1 MYLVELRPGKE
12 ELYRT
17 GDELAAAI
25 RSGDVDIQSRIY
37 HRATSKWISITMH
50 PQYKA
55 IAAERHPAPAPL
67 PPLER
72 TSWTFFNAAAETL
85 EGASEPETSTDDEPR
100 SGRSE
105 GGATHPWRRPLALSV
120 TGLLL
125 LLGIELSSSAPRPP
139 WSAHSVRSAAP
150 STVPAPRERVEP
162 ASAGTDERSNQVVS
176 LASSSQS
183 YQDYEAEQEDPER
196 GASIETARVDA
207 PAASAPAKAPLKAP
221 FVLPSAPAIRSKQL
235 REALPAPPATQPATQ
250 PAAHEGATSID
261 LFIRQWRA
269 AHDSARS
276 RLEGG
281 MRVVR
286 LSQLFGSSRL
296 SPSGGVAETR
306 MGIAGANNFI
316 RVYRQQRAVIEREY
330 QDSFAV
336 VSKRMGWSPTAI
348 RRWYGRVVPKES
360 PAMVGL
366 TTSLLSGVDS
376 LLGVLDAQA
385 GAYTITPRTIQFD
398 DPTAKES
405 YSALRQRI
413 AATVDSAS
421 ALVGT
426 DSSTPMGY
434 LLQAIGTTRPPLE
447 I

>member
-37 HRATSKWISITMH
+37 HRASSKWISITMH

-85 EGASEPETSTDDEPR
+85 EGASDPETAGDDTPH
-100 SGRSE
+100 SGRTE
-105 GGATHPWRRPLALSV
+105 GGLTHPWRRPLALSV

-139 WSAHSVRSAAP
+139 WSPRQVARPGATSEGSSV
-150 STVPAPRERVEP
+150 RERVEP
-162 ASAGTDERSNQVVS
+162 ASTASAESGREVVS
-176 LASSSQS
+176 LASSSQRYQS
-183 YQDYEAEQEDPER
+183 YSQPDQADPEQ
-196 GASIETARVDA
+196 GGSVETAHVDA
-207 PAASAPAKAPLKAP
+207 PAPSAPAKAPFA
-221 FVLPSAPAIRSKQL
+221 LPSAPAIHSKQL
-235 REALPAPPATQPATQ
+235 REVLPAQ
-250 PAAHEGATSID
+250 PAAREHESAASNAASID
-261 LFIRQWRA
+261 TFIRRWRA
-269 AHDSARS
+269 AHDSARA

-286 LSQLFGSSRL
+286 LNQLFGASRL

-306 MGIAGANNFI
+306 MGIAGASNFI
-316 RVYRQQRAVIEREY
+316 RVYRQQRATIEKEY
-330 QDSFAV
+330 QDSFTVA
-336 VSKRMGWSPTAI
+336 SKRLGWSPAAM

-398 DPTAKES
+398 DPAAKES

-413 AATVDSAS
+413 VATVDSAS
-421 ALVGT
+421 VLIGA
-426 DSSTPMGY
+426 DSSTPMGF

>member
-55 IAAERHPAPAPL
+55 IASERHTPPAPL

-85 EGASEPETSTDDEPR
+85 EGASDPEPPADDAPR
-100 SGRSE
+100 FGRTE
-105 GGATHPWRRPLALSV
+105 GGPTHPWRRPLALSV

-139 WSAHSVRSAAP
+139 WSARQSTRPAAAP
-150 STVPAPRERVEP
+150 SARERVEP
-162 ASAGTDERSNQVVS
+162 ISTKADEPTNQVVS
-176 LASSSQS
+176 LASSSAT
-183 YQDYEAEQEDPER
+183 YQDYSQQDGADPE
-196 GASIETARVDA
+196 ATAVVETARAVS
-207 PAASAPAKAPLKAP
+207 PTASVPAKAPFA
-221 FVLPSAPAIRSKQL
+221 LPSAPAIRTKQL
-235 REALPAPPATQPATQ
+235 REALPAQPGAREHES
-250 PAAHEGATSID
+250 AASID
-261 LFIRQWRA
+261 TFIRQWRA
-269 AHDSARS
+269 AHDSARA

-286 LSQLFGSSRL
+286 LNQLFGTARL

-306 MGIAGANNFI
+306 MGIAGASNFI
-316 RVYRQQRAVIEREY
+316 RVYRQQRGAIEREY
-330 QDSFAV
+330 QDSFTVA
-336 VSKRMGWSPTAI
+336 SKRLGWSPTAI

-360 PAMVGL
+360 PALVGL
-366 TTSLLSGVDS
+366 TTSLLSGADS

-398 DPTAKES
+398 DPAAKES

-421 ALVGT
+421 VLVGA
-426 DSSTPMGY
+426 DSNTPMGY

>member
-55 IAAERHPAPAPL
+55 IAAQRHPEPEPL

-85 EGASEPETSTDDEPR
+85 EGADPEPQADDAPR

-105 GGATHPWRRPLALSV
+105 GGLMHPWRRPLALSV

-139 WSAHSVRSAAP
+139 WSGRPLATPTTAERVVQVS
-150 STVPAPRERVEP
+150 APRDEP
-162 ASAGTDERSNQVVS
+162 TGQMVS
-176 LASSSQS
+176 LASSSAKYES
-183 YQDYEAEQEDPER
+183 YAQMEDSDPT
-196 GASIETARVDA
+196 IETARVET
-207 PAASAPAKAPLKAP
+207 PAASAPLKPP
-221 FVLPSAPAIRSKQL
+221 FALPVAPAIRPKQL
-235 REALPAPPATQPATQ
+235 RDALPAQPATQPATQ
-250 PAAHEGATSID
+250 PEAQPAAREHGSAVSID
-261 LFIRQWRA
+261 TFIRQWRA
-269 AHDSARS
+269 AHDSARA

-281 MRVVR
+281 MRVSR
-286 LSQLFGSSRL
+286 LSELFGASRL
-296 SPSGGVAETR
+296 SPSGGVTETR
-306 MGIAGANNFI
+306 MGLAGASNFI
-316 RVYRQQRAVIEREY
+316 RVYRQQRVVIERQY
-330 QDSFAV
+330 QDSFTV
-336 VSKRMGWSPTAI
+336 VSKRLGWSPTAI
-348 RRWYGRVVPKES
+348 RRWYGRVTPKES
-360 PAMVGL
+360 PAAMEL
-366 TTSLLSGVDS
+366 TTSLISGVDS

-398 DPTAKES
+398 DPAAKES

-413 AATVDSAS
+413 AVTVDSAS
-421 ALVGT
+421 LLVGPDT
-426 DSSTPMGY
+426 STPIGY

>member
-55 IAAERHPAPAPL
+55 IAAQRQPEPAPL

-85 EGASEPETSTDDEPR
+85 EGASDPEPTTDDAPR

-105 GGATHPWRRPLALSV
+105 GGPMHPWRRPLALSV

-139 WSAHSVRSAAP
+139 WSGRPLATR
-150 STVPAPRERVEP
+150 TPAERVEQVSAP
-162 ASAGTDERSNQVVS
+162 ADEPTDQMVS
-176 LASSSQS
+176 LASSSAKYQS
-183 YQDYEAEQEDPER
+183 YAQMEDSDPEQIPT
-196 GASIETARVDA
+196 IETARVEA
-207 PAASAPAKAPLKAP
+207 PAAPAPKAP
-221 FVLPSAPAIRSKQL
+221 FALPVAPAIRSKQL
-235 REALPAPPATQPATQ
+235 KEALPAQ
-250 PAAHEGATSID
+250 PAARPAAQPSARELGSAMTID
-261 LFIRQWRA
+261 GFIRQWRA

-286 LSQLFGSSRL
+286 LSDLFGTSRL
-296 SPSGGVAETR
+296 SPSGGVTETR
-306 MGIAGANNFI
+306 MGLAGASNFI
-316 RVYRQQRAVIEREY
+316 RVYRQQRAVIERQY
-330 QDSFAV
+330 QDSFTV
-336 VSKRMGWSPTAI
+336 VSKRAGWSPAAI
-348 RRWYGRVVPKES
+348 RRWYGRVTPKES
-360 PAMVGL
+360 PTAVEL

-398 DPTAKES
+398 DPAAKES

-421 ALVGT
+421 FLVGPDT
-426 DSSTPMGY
+426 STPIGY

>member
-37 HRATSKWISITMH
+37 HRATSKWISIAMH

-85 EGASEPETSTDDEPR
+85 EGASDPETPGDDMPE
-100 SGRSE
+100 SGRAE
-105 GGATHPWRRPLALSV
+105 GGLTHPWRRPLALSV

-139 WSAHSVRSAAP
+139 WSARTAVTPAAP
-150 STVPAPRERVEP
+150 SARERVEP
-162 ASAGTDERSNQVVS
+162 ASTTSDEPSREVVS
-176 LASSSQS
+176 LASSSQRYQS
-183 YQDYEAEQEDPER
+183 YSQPDQADPEQ
-196 GASIETARVDA
+196 GESIETARADIPA
-207 PAASAPAKAPLKAP
+207 PGAPAKAPFA
-221 FVLPSAPAIRSKQL
+221 LPTAPAIRSKQL
-235 REALPAPPATQPATQ
+235 REVLPAQ
-250 PAAHEGATSID
+250 PAAHEKAASRENAASID
-261 LFIRQWRA
+261 TFIRQWRA
-269 AHDSARS
+269 AHDSARA

-286 LSQLFGSSRL
+286 LNQLFGTSRL

-306 MGIAGANNFI
+306 MGIAGASNFI
-316 RVYRQQRAVIEREY
+316 RVYRQQRATIEKEY

-336 VSKRMGWSPTAI
+336 ASKRLGWSPTAM

-360 PAMVGL
+360 PVMVGL
-366 TTSLLSGVDS
+366 TGSLLSGVDS

-398 DPTAKES
+398 DPAARES

-421 ALVGT
+421 VLVGT

>member
-85 EGASEPETSTDDEPR
+85 EGASDPETPGDDTPQ
-100 SGRSE
+100 SGGSE
-105 GGATHPWRRPLALSV
+105 GGPTHPWRRPLALSV

-125 LLGIELSSSAPRPP
+125 LLGIEVSSSAPRPP
-139 WSAHSVRSAAP
+139 WSARSAARPAASSAMP
-150 STVPAPRERVEP
+150 SASERVEP
-162 ASAGTDERSNQVVS
+162 ASTTSDEPGREVVS
-176 LASSSQS
+176 LASSSRSYESYSQPDQS
-183 YQDYEAEQEDPER
+183 DPVQR
-196 GASIETARVDA
+196 ASVETARVDA
-207 PAASAPAKAPLKAP
+207 AVASAPVKVP
-221 FVLPSAPAIRSKQL
+221 FVLPTAPAIRSKPL
-235 REALPAPPATQPATQ
+235 REVLPAQPASHVHET
-250 PAAHEGATSID
+250 AASID
-261 LFIRQWRA
+261 TFIRQWRT
-269 AHDSARS
+269 AHDSARA
-276 RLEGG
+276 RLESG

-286 LSQLFGSSRL
+286 LNQLFGTSRL

-306 MGIAGANNFI
+306 MGIAGASNFI
-316 RVYRQQRAVIEREY
+316 RVYRQQRATIEREY
-330 QDSFAV
+330 QDSFTV
-336 VSKRMGWSPTAI
+336 VSKRLGWSPTAM

-366 TTSLLSGVDS
+366 TSSFLSGVDS

-398 DPTAKES
+398 DPAAKES

-421 ALVGT
+421 VLVGP

-434 LLQAIGTTRPPLE
+434 LLQAVGTTRPPLE

>member
-72 TSWTFFNAAAETL
+72 TSWTFFNADAETL
-85 EGASEPETSTDDEPR
+85 EGASDPEPPADDASR

-105 GGATHPWRRPLALSV
+105 GGPMHPWRRPLALSV

-125 LLGIELSSSAPRPP
+125 LLGIQLSSSAPRPP
-139 WSAHSVRSAAP
+139 WSGRPATASSA
-150 STVPAPRERVEP
+150 RQRVEP
-162 ASAGTDERSNQVVS
+162 ASTTTDEPTRQVVS
-176 LASSSQS
+176 LASSSTRL
-183 YQDYEAEQEDPER
+183 QDYSHLDAADPEP
-196 GASIETARVDA
+196 ASSIETARVNA
-207 PAASAPAKAPLKAP
+207 PAASVSVKPPLKPP
-221 FVLPSAPAIRSKQL
+221 FELPSAPPMRTKQL
-235 REALPAPPATQPATQ
+235 REALSAAPAAPAT
-250 PAAHEGATSID
+250 PAAHERESAASID
-261 LFIRQWRA
+261 TFIRQWRA
-269 AHDSARS
+269 AHDSARA

-286 LSQLFGSSRL
+286 LSQLFGTSRL
-296 SPSGGVAETR
+296 SPSGGVNETR
-306 MGIAGANNFI
+306 MGIAGATNFI
-316 RVYRQQRAVIEREY
+316 RVYRQQRAAIEREY
-330 QDSFAV
+330 QDSFTV
-336 VSKRMGWSPTAI
+336 VSKKLGWSPTAI
-348 RRWYGRVVPKES
+348 RRWYGRVTPKET
-360 PAMVGL
+360 PALVGL
-366 TTSLLSGVDS
+366 TSSLLSGVDS

-398 DPTAKES
+398 DPAAKES

-421 ALVGT
+421 VLVGA
-426 DSSTPMGY
+426 DSSTPMSY
-434 LLQAIGTTRPPLE
+434 LLQAIGTTRPPME

>member
-55 IAAERHPAPAPL
+55 IASERQPAPAPL

-85 EGASEPETSTDDEPR
+85 EGASDPEPPEDDDASR
-100 SGRSE
+100 SGRTE
-105 GGATHPWRRPLALSV
+105 GGPTHPWRRPLALSV

-139 WSAHSVRSAAP
+139 WSGRSSSRPAVAPSVR
-150 STVPAPRERVEP
+150 ERIEP
-162 ASAGTDERSNQVVS
+162 ASTRVDEPSSQVVS
-176 LASSSQS
+176 LASSSTT
-183 YQDYEAEQEDPER
+183 YQDYGHQDGADP
-196 GASIETARVDA
+196 AATAALETARAVVPPTGA
-207 PAASAPAKAPLKAP
+207 PSKAP
-221 FVLPSAPAIRSKQL
+221 FALPTAPAIRSKQL
-235 REALPAPPATQPATQ
+235 REALPTQ
-250 PAAHEGATSID
+250 PAAREHESAASID
-261 LFIRQWRA
+261 TFLRQWRA

-286 LSQLFGSSRL
+286 LSQLFGTPRL

-306 MGIAGANNFI
+306 MGIAGASNFI
-316 RVYRQQRAVIEREY
+316 RVYRQQRATIERQY
-330 QDSFAV
+330 QDSFTVA
-336 VSKRMGWSPTAI
+336 SKRAGWSPAAI

-398 DPTAKES
+398 DPAAKES

-421 ALVGT
+421 VLVGS

>member
-55 IAAERHPAPAPL
+55 IAAQRHPEPPPL

-85 EGASEPETSTDDEPR
+85 EGADPEPQPDDAPR

-105 GGATHPWRRPLALSV
+105 GGPMHPWRRPLALSV

-139 WSAHSVRSAAP
+139 WSGRTLTTPTSA
-150 STVPAPRERVEP
+150 ERVEQV
-162 ASAGTDERSNQVVS
+162 SAPTDEPTGQMVS
-176 LASSSQS
+176 LASSSAKYES
-183 YQDYEAEQEDPER
+183 YDQMEDSDPT
-196 GASIETARVDA
+196 IETARVEA
-207 PAASAPAKAPLKAP
+207 PAATAPMKPP
-221 FVLPSAPAIRSKQL
+221 FALPVAPAIRPKQL
-235 REALPAPPATQPATQ
+235 REALPTQPAMQ
-250 PAAHEGATSID
+250 PAAQPAAREHGSAVSID
-261 LFIRQWRA
+261 TFIRQWRA
-269 AHDSARS
+269 AHDSARA

-281 MRVVR
+281 MRVSR
-286 LSQLFGSSRL
+286 LSDLFGASRL
-296 SPSGGVAETR
+296 SPSGGVTETR
-306 MGIAGANNFI
+306 MGLAGASNFI
-316 RVYRQQRAVIEREY
+316 RVYRQQRAVIERQY
-330 QDSFAV
+330 QDSFTV
-336 VSKRMGWSPTAI
+336 VSKRLGWSPTAI
-348 RRWYGRVVPKES
+348 RRWYGRVTPKES
-360 PAMVGL
+360 PTAVEL
-366 TTSLLSGVDS
+366 TTSLLTGVDS

-398 DPTAKES
+398 DPAAKES

-421 ALVGT
+421 ILVGPDT
-426 DSSTPMGY
+426 STPIGY

>member
-55 IAAERHPAPAPL
+55 IASERHPAPAPL

-85 EGASEPETSTDDEPR
+85 EGASDPEPPEDDAPR
-100 SGRSE
+100 SGRTE
-105 GGATHPWRRPLALSV
+105 GAPTHPWRRPLALSV

-139 WSAHSVRSAAP
+139 WSGRSSARPAVAP
-150 STVPAPRERVEP
+150 SVRERVEP
-162 ASAGTDERSNQVVS
+162 VSTTADEPSSQVVS
-176 LASSSQS
+176 LASSSTT
-183 YQDYEAEQEDPER
+183 YQDYGKRDGADPE
-196 GASIETARVDA
+196 ATAAIETARAVVPPAGA
-207 PAASAPAKAPLKAP
+207 PSKVP
-221 FVLPSAPAIRSKQL
+221 FALPTAPAIRSKNL
-235 REALPAPPATQPATQ
+235 RGALPAQ
-250 PAAHEGATSID
+250 PAAPAHESAASID
-261 LFIRQWRA
+261 TFIRQWRA

-286 LSQLFGSSRL
+286 LNQLFGTSRL

-306 MGIAGANNFI
+306 MGIAGATNFI
-316 RVYRQQRAVIEREY
+316 RVYRQQRATIERQY
-330 QDSFAV
+330 QDSFTVA
-336 VSKRMGWSPTAI
+336 SKRAGWSPAAI

-360 PAMVGL
+360 PVMVGL

-398 DPTAKES
+398 DPAAKES

-421 ALVGT
+421 VLVGS

>member
-37 HRATSKWISITMH
+37 HRATSKWISIAMH

-55 IAAERHPAPAPL
+55 IASERHPVPAPL

-85 EGASEPETSTDDEPR
+85 EGASDPEIPGDDTPE
-100 SGRSE
+100 SGRTE
-105 GGATHPWRRPLALSV
+105 GGLTHPWRRPLALSV

-139 WSAHSVRSAAP
+139 WSARAAVTPAAP
-150 STVPAPRERVEP
+150 SVRERVEP
-162 ASAGTDERSNQVVS
+162 ASTTSDEQGREVVS
-176 LASSSQS
+176 LASSSQRYQS
-183 YQDYEAEQEDPER
+183 YSQPDQADPEQ
-196 GASIETARVDA
+196 GESFETARADIPA
-207 PAASAPAKAPLKAP
+207 PGAPAKAPFA
-221 FVLPSAPAIRSKQL
+221 LPTAPAIRPKQL
-235 REALPAPPATQPATQ
+235 RDVLPAQ
-250 PAAHEGATSID
+250 PAAHEHENAAPHENAASID
-261 LFIRQWRA
+261 TFIRQWRA
-269 AHDSARS
+269 AHDSARA

-286 LSQLFGSSRL
+286 LTQLFGTSRL

-306 MGIAGANNFI
+306 MGIAGASNFI
-316 RVYRQQRAVIEREY
+316 RVYRQQRATIEKEY
-330 QDSFAV
+330 QDSFTVA
-336 VSKRMGWSPTAI
+336 SKRLGWSPTAM

-360 PAMVGL
+360 PAMVEL
-366 TTSLLSGVDS
+366 TSSLLSGVDS

-398 DPTAKES
+398 DPAARES

-421 ALVGT
+421 VLVRA
-426 DSSTPMGY
+426 DSNTPMGY

>member
-1 MYLVELRPGKE
+1 MYLVVLRPGKE
-12 ELYRT
+12 ELYRP

-55 IAAERHPAPAPL
+55 IAAERHPAPEPL

-85 EGASEPETSTDDEPR
+85 EGASDPETTGDDAPQF
-100 SGRSE
+100 GGTE
-105 GGATHPWRRPLALSV
+105 GGLTHPWRRPLALSV

-139 WSAHSVRSAAP
+139 WSARSAAQPAAPAAVP
-150 STVPAPRERVEP
+150 SVRERVEP
-162 ASAGTDERSNQVVS
+162 ASTTSDEPSREVVS
-176 LASSSQS
+176 LASSSRRYES
-183 YQDYEAEQEDPER
+183 YARPDQADPEQ
-196 GASIETARVDA
+196 GGSVETARVDA
-207 PAASAPAKAPLKAP
+207 PAASAPMKVP
-221 FVLPSAPAIRSKQL
+221 FALPTAPAIRPKQL
-235 REALPAPPATQPATQ
+235 REVLPAQ
-250 PAAHEGATSID
+250 PAARAHESAASAASID
-261 LFIRQWRA
+261 TFIRQWRA
-269 AHDSARS
+269 AHDSARA

-306 MGIAGANNFI
+306 MGIAGASNFI
-316 RVYRQQRAVIEREY
+316 RVYRQQRAAIEREY
-330 QDSFAV
+330 QDSFTV
-336 VSKRMGWSPTAI
+336 VSKRLGWSPTAM

-360 PAMVGL
+360 PVLMGL
-366 TTSLLSGVDS
+366 TTSLLSGADS

-385 GAYTITPRTIQFD
+385 GAYTITPLTIQFD
-398 DPTAKES
+398 DPAAKES

-421 ALVGT
+421 VLIGP

>member
-25 RSGDVDIQSRIY
+25 RNGDVDIQSRIY

-55 IAAERHPAPAPL
+55 ITAERQPAAAPL
-67 PPLER
+67 PPLDR

-85 EGASEPETSTDDEPR
+85 EGASDPDPPADDAPR

-105 GGATHPWRRPLALSV
+105 GGLMHPWRRPLALSV

-125 LLGIELSSSAPRPP
+125 LLGIQLSSSAPRPP
-139 WSAHSVRSAAP
+139 WSGRASTAP
-150 STVPAPRERVEP
+150 SARERVEP
-162 ASAGTDERSNQVVS
+162 ASTTTDEPTRQVVS
-176 LASSSQS
+176 LASSTTRWEGYSRP
-183 YQDYEAEQEDPER
+183 DEADPEQ
-196 GASIETARVDA
+196 GSSIETARVEGRT
-207 PAASAPAKAPLKAP
+207 ASAPSKPAVELPKAPA
-221 FVLPSAPAIRSKQL
+221 VRSNQL
-235 REALPAPPATQPATQ
+235 REALPALLPGQSAGHERESAAT
-250 PAAHEGATSID
+250 ID
-261 LFIRQWRA
+261 SFIRQWRA
-269 AHDSARS
+269 AHDSARA

-286 LSQLFGSSRL
+286 LSQLFGASRL
-296 SPSGGVAETR
+296 SPSGGVNETR
-306 MGIAGANNFI
+306 MGIAGATNFI
-316 RVYRQQRAVIEREY
+316 RVYRQQRTAIEREY
-330 QDSFAV
+330 QDSFTVA
-336 VSKRMGWSPTAI
+336 SKKLGWSPTAI
-348 RRWYGRVVPKES
+348 RRWYGRVTPKES
-360 PAMVGL
+360 PALAGL
-366 TTSLLSGVDS
+366 TNSLLSGVDS

-398 DPTAKES
+398 DAAAKES

-421 ALVGT
+421 VLVGT
-426 DSSTPMGY
+426 DSSTPMSY